1 MNMCNLPWVNFSQ
14 APQGGKNLTQ
24 LKLFW
29 ERMGMLRQWV
39 LGSIF
44 ATWFQREEGL
54 ISHFI
59 SFKMS
64 RISDLLNNATW
75 LLIN

>member
-1 MNMCNLPWVNFSQ
+1 MFNLARVNISQ
-14 APQGGKNLTQ
+14 APQGGKKRTQ

-29 ERMGMLRQWV
+29 GRMGMLRQWV

-44 ATWFQREEGL
+44 AARFQGEEGL

-64 RISDLLNNATW
+64 LIFDL
-75 LLIN
+75 